1 MTVRRALASFALLS
15 LAAAPPAEA
24 AQRTFVS
31 ATGADANP
39 CSLAFPCRTFA
50 AALSSVDSGGEVVAL
65 DSADYGVLAIDK
77 SVSIIAPTGVNAG
90 VTASSADGVVIA
102 AGPSGAVVLR
112 GLAIDGP
119 SGGAG
124 ISVGGASLGALHVE
138 HCIVSRFA
146 VGIRFAVPGKLF
158 VRDSTFLHNEASGI
172 AAYSGSVVSVD
183 RVRLEGNGE
192 GIAILAGGKA
202 TVSNSVAAGNVGV
215 GFGAYNSATSGVTE
229 LNVDRSVATLNGS
242 CGVLVVDAGAGGQ
255 AIARLANSAIVYND
269 CGLGI
274 GYGGV
279 GANLLESTGTNL
291 VRGNRVDLLGTVTTV
306 PPI

>member
-1 MTVRRALASFALLS
+1 MTVRYALASLALLS
-15 LAAAPPAEA
+15 LATAPPAEA
-24 AQRTFVS
+24 SQRAFVS
-31 ATGADANP
+31 AMGADTNH

-50 AALSSVDSGGEVVAL
+50 AALSSVDPGGEVVAL
-65 DSADYGVLAIDK
+65 DSADYGVLAIAK
-77 SVSIIAPTGVNAG
+77 SVSIIAPSGVHAG
-90 VTASSADGVVIA
+90 VTTSTGDGIA
-102 AGPSGAVVLR
+102 IGAGPSGVVVLR
-112 GLAIDGP
+112 GLTVSGP

-124 ISVGGASLGALHVE
+124 ISVSGASLGALHVE
-138 HCIVSRFA
+138 NCVVSRFA

-158 VRDSTFLHNEASGI
+158 VRDSTLLHNEASGI

-183 RVRLEGNGE
+183 GVRLEGNGE

-229 LNVDRSVATLNGS
+229 LNVDRSVSALNGS
-242 CGVLVVDAGAGGQ
+242 CGILVVDAGAGGQ

-279 GANLLESTGTNL
+279 GANLLESTGTSL